1 MNRMMPEG
9 FVQSDESD
17 RNLLIH
23 SKELKKQG
31 YQSAKEIFSGICYDG
46 HQLTLFPLKNEKR

>member
-1 MNRMMPEG
+1 MNRMMPKG

-17 RNLLIH
+17 RNLLIS

-31 YQSAKEIFSGICYDG
+31 YQSAKEISQGYAMMAIS
-46 HQLTLFPLKNEKR
+46 